1 MTTRSPQ
8 IRMLKAGLMSA
19 ALFLVASMPAVSEP
33 QTGGNSG
40 GNSGG
45 TSSAALRPDYEA
57 FGEGAATRMEE
68 VAKSRKVV
76 YLELTDYLVKRFDL
90 SEKPGVGI
98 DIGGGPGDLIVHLA
112 KRTRQY
118 YWINADINT
127 WCARPFAMNML
138 KENIAHRTGFV
149 FADACALPFRDNYA
163 DIAVSR
169 GSYQFWPDL
178 EKGMSEILRVLR
190 SGGVAFVGRGV
201 APTMPETEVRKLAK
215 AGRIGGPKYDPD
227 KDAERFRDLMQ
238 KLGIPQFEV
247 IRNIP
252 EDPNLNYGVWL
263 YFRKP

>member
-33 QTGGNSG
+33 QTG